1 MQLLPKEMLELFP
14 KTALTGK
21 TLEMGDRMHCF
32 STIFLCGIFLFEK
45 AWIPWPEL
53 HHLNYKLL
61 RVGGETIR

>member
-14 KTALTGK
+14 KTAL
-21 TLEMGDRMHCF
+21 EMDDRMHCF
-32 STIFLCGIFLFEK
+32 STIFVCGIFLFEK